1 MQNVKREG
9 WDSSLRAALRRIP
22 SVLVLTFFFYAC
34 VIPEVVHSTLPNSPA
49 NHLRPPLL
57 SAGWSANDPMERR
70 SIGKSE
76 YAKRVLMF
84 GIAQP
89 LALSSRPFDVAFNLH
104 GAARAANG
112 VERLLRWSPPV
123 RAEESFQTRFGKWEV
138 LFMAGG
144 IHRSKEITNWYWCSF
159 IRDESVGLF

>member
-1 MQNVKREG
+1 MR
-9 WDSSLRAALRRIP
+9 RFTAAL
-22 SVLVLTFFFYAC
+22 S
-34 VIPEVVHSTLPNSPA
+34 NSSA

-57 SAGWSANDPMERR
+57 SARWSANDPMARR

-104 GAARAANG
+104 NAVWVANG
-112 VERLLRWSPPV
+112 VEHRLLQWRGLRCWSPPV
-123 RAEESFQTRFGKWEV
+123 RAQLKFQ
-138 LFMAGG
+138 
-144 IHRSKEITNWYWCSF
+144 HEIRRKKSAANDRRDEDILCSSGSRQHWYWYWYWYWWS
-159 IRDESVGLF
+159 SVFDSSLSV